1 MNKQEFEAI
10 RSNWEAIRPNARF
23 AARLFYT
30 KLLLID
36 PSLAPLFRRNP
47 EEQSQRLLR
56 ATGIAVYGI
65 SQPRILQPLLR
76 MLGRHPA
83 VRRMTPS
90 QFESIGQALWVR
102 PLGTMDWESHQG
114 LAMVLL
120 QAVPKHRPIDLRE
133 QLQSDGARILSA
145 ALARENGADRG

>member
-23 AARLFYT
+23 AARLFYSR
-30 KLLLID
+30 LLLID
-36 PSLAPLFRRNP
+36 PSLGPLFRRNP

-56 ATGIAVYGI
+56 AIGIAVYGI

-83 VRRMTPS
+83 VRRMTSS
-90 QFESIGQALWVR
+90 QFESIGQAMLWTLRIVLDEAFDTTAR
-102 PLGTMDWESHQG
+102 RAWENLYRSVSGT
-114 LAMVLL
+114 
-120 QAVPKHRPIDLRE
+120 LRE
-133 QLQSDGARILSA
+133 ASRETRAPLPVELLA
-145 ALARENGADRG
+145 AA